1 MVLHCG
7 TRDLMQNISAKNR
20 NNTLISGINPRRDKL
35 NAKKAQVSN
44 FQKIELGKRNICFIS
59 NLNIKQ
65 KKNQV

>member
-20 NNTLISGINPRRDKL
+20 NNTLISGIAPRRDKL

-44 FQKIELGKRNICFIS
+44 FQKIELGKRNICFIRD
-59 NLNIKQ
+59 LNIKQ